1 MTTTTRRL
9 VFISLLIVLV
19 TIPAEVILLR
29 ALVTPS
35 QSQAIQEWA
44 QALSPDALNR
54 AASNIQSYPYQYRRE
69 IMRVLPN
76 EQRSAVWRG
85 HLDGYLR
92 SNPQLDDAAVGL
104 IHAASEIL
112 KPELFAGPT
121 DGQRASLHA
130 VAEQIQASLGED
142 AAAYLLHNLGPRD
155 GTFAS
160 AEPLSMYL
168 ANKVRATFIAS
179 AQIEQCDCN
188 MISGCFSWGLSCTQ
202 RLTCTIDDQWPMCG
216 WAWSDIC
223 DGLCIMGW

>member
-1 MTTTTRRL
+1 MTPTTRRL

-35 QSQAIQEWA
+35 QQQAIQEWA
-44 QALSPDALNR
+44 EALSPDALNR
-54 AASNIQSYPYQYRRE
+54 AAANIQSYPFQYRRE
-69 IMRVLPN
+69 IMRALPN

-104 IHAASEIL
+104 IRAASEIL
-112 KPELFAGPT
+112 KPDLFAGPT
-121 DGQRASLHA
+121 GEQRASLHA

-142 AAAYLLHNLGPRD
+142 TAKYLLYNLGPRD

-160 AEPLSMYL
+160 VEPLSMYL
-168 ANKVRATFIAS
+168 ANKVRSVFIAS
-179 AQIEQCDCN
+179 AQLRDCN
-188 MISGCFSWGLSCTQ
+188 CNMYWGCMDWGTTCTQ
-202 RLTCTIDDQWPMCG
+202 QLACKIDDEWPMCG
-216 WAWSDIC
+216 WAWVDPC
-223 DGLCIMGW
+223 DGVCILGY